1 MAYDEPHSEIVVFKG
16 IGSVINPYGSKACQA
31 ALALDD
37 KLHGIVEKRL
47 KKIDRKHHDKL
58 RESAGYLLI
67 RSEYDWKFSSDV
79 TSDTNKPAAK
89 RRMVKVM
96 ADDQLLRLQEAG
108 IIPVPS
114 WWMIALQLF
123 IRYVVLPFL
132 RDVLVDYTSEEDET

>member
-1 MAYDEPHSEIVVFKG
+1 M
-16 IGSVINPYGSKACQA
+16 INPYGSKACQA

-37 KLHGIVEKRL
+37 KLHGIVETRL

-58 RESAGYLLI
+58 RESAGYLVLK
-67 RSEYDWKFSSDV
+67 SEYQK
-79 TSDTNKPAAK
+79 AATF
-89 RRMVKVM
+89 RANLARI
-96 ADDQLLRLQEAG
+96 ALGRHSENDRLARQQLRQLQEAG

-132 RDVLVDYTSEEDET
+132 RDVLLDYTSEEDES

>member
-1 MAYDEPHSEIVVFKG
+1 M
-16 IGSVINPYGSKACQA
+16 INPYGSKACQA

-47 KKIDRKHHDKL
+47 KKIDRKHHEKL
-58 RESAGYLLI
+58 RESAGYLLVS
-67 RSEYDWKFSSDV
+67 SEYSREFLPVQKMRRRNNRDAEINRS
-79 TSDTNKPAAK
+79 AA
-89 RRMVKVM
+89 
-96 ADDQLLRLQEAG
+96 DQLRQLQEAG

-132 RDVLVDYTSEEDET
+132 RDVLFDYTSDEEQS

>member
-1 MAYDEPHSEIVVFKG
+1 
-16 IGSVINPYGSKACQA
+16 VINPYGSKACQA

-47 KKIDRKHHDKL
+47 KKIDRKHHEKL
-58 RESAGYLLI
+58 RESAGYLLVS
-67 RSEYDWKFSSDV
+67 SEYSREFLPVQKMRRRNNRDAEINRS
-79 TSDTNKPAAK
+79 AA
-89 RRMVKVM
+89 
-96 ADDQLLRLQEAG
+96 DQLRQLQEAG

-132 RDVLVDYTSEEDET
+132 RDVLLDYTSEEDES